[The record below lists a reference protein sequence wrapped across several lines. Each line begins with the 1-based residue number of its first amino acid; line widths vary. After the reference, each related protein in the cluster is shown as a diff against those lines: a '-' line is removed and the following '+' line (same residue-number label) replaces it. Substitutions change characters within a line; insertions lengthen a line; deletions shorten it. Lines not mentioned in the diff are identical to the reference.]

1 MTPAEQLHHEVY
13 VADVAELA
21 ALDAVADD
29 GLDPDDYR
37 VERAVRAFGMSTNG
51 RPDDTVEHPVGEQ
64 PSQADDQSGIP
75 TDGAAGAQSAG
86 RHGLRDDPGG
96 GVGRHP

>member
-1 MTPAEQLHHEVY
+1 MY
-13 VADVAELA
+13 VVDVAEPT

-29 GLDPDDYR
+29 VSTSTAIAWNGLSGP
-37 VERAVRAFGMSTNG
+37 FGMSTNG

-64 PSQADDQSGIP
+64 PSQADDQGGIP